1 MNANLSTT
9 ERHGPIEFHIQFVIV
24 VHIMTLKQGADL
36 GDTVGNTSSVI
47 GEFLQANCHWSRM
60 KRVILS
66 YSTCAMIVK

>member
-1 MNANLSTT
+1 
-9 ERHGPIEFHIQFVIV
+9 
-24 VHIMTLKQGADL
+24 MTLKQGADL

-66 YSTCAMIVK
+66 YSTCAMIKVMTTERYCDDDNK